1 MTNQIIEMVKKVKIT
16 NYQSIGVRIKPIDD
30 KIFYII
36 YIMPKAFDAKQQF
49 LGVKFEDLKQLE
61 IDLQAIN
68 FHIGSIY
75 WNEYGLEIT
84 TFKL

>member
-1 MTNQIIEMVKKVKIT
+1 MTNQIIEMVKKVKVT

-68 FHIGSIY
+68 VHIGSIY

>member
-1 MTNQIIEMVKKVKIT
+1 MTSQILEVLKKVKVT
-16 NYQSIGVRIKPIDD
+16 NYQTIGVRIKPIDE

-36 YIMPKAFDAKQQF
+36 YIMPKTFDAKQQF

-68 FHIGSIY
+68 FNVGSIY